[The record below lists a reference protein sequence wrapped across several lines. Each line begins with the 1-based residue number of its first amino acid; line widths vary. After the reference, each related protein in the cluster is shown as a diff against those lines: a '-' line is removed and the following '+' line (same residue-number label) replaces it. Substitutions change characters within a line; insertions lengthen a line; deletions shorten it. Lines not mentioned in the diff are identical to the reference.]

1 MTLMMTTKIRS
12 LLAGALAL
20 AFLAAVPFSV
30 AHADAAHEAEEAI
43 DEIVHLWEDGLIS
56 AEDAL
61 EAIEDLIHDVP
72 ASERTGIL
80 LDIDDVVHH
89 WEDGDISAE
98 DAMEQIEAIIHGRAH
113 GDGHGHGDADASP
126 TAAATGSAGLLGTS
140 SSPVL
145 ALGMLAA
152 VLLLAGSAR
161 MATARNRR

>member
-98 DAMEQIEAIIHGRAH
+98 DAMEQIEAIIHGRGH
-113 GDGHGHGDADASP
+113 GDGDADATP
-126 TAAATGSAGLLGTS
+126 AAAATGSAGLLGTS
-140 SSPVL
+140 TNPML
-145 ALGMLAA
+145 ALGLLGAA
-152 VLLLAGSAR
+152 LLLAGTAR
-161 MATARNRR
+161 MATARGRR